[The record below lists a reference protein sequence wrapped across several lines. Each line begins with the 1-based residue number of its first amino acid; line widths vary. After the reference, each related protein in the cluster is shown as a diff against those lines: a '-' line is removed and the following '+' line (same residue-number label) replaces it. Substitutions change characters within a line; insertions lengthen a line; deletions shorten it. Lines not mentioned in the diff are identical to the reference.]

1 MGKGYLTVAAAA
13 FAIAIVLAI
22 AVGAT
27 MVRDTM
33 IGLHDSKSS
42 PPLVGTRENPQP
54 SNALPR
60 T

>member
-22 AVGAT
+22 AVGAS
-27 MVRDTM
+27 MVRDAT
-33 IGLHDSKSS
+33 IGLHDTKYS
-42 PPLVGTRENPQP
+42 PPLVGTRETAQP
-54 SNALPR
+54 SNAVPR